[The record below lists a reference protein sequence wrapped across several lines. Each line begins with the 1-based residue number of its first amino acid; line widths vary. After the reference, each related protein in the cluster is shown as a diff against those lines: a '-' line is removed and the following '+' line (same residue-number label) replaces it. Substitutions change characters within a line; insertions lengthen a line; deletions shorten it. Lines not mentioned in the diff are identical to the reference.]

1 MKFTLS
7 WLEDHLETDAKIDR
21 IADMLTAIG
30 LEVEEIVDKA
40 AGLDPFTVARVVE
53 ARPHPDADR
62 LRVCAVDTGTET
74 LDVVCG
80 APNARAGMKG
90 VYAPVGSTL
99 PGAGTKLKAARI
111 RGVESRGMLCSE
123 REMGLSDAHEG
134 IIELPEDAPVGEP
147 FARAMGL
154 DDPMIEIAITPNRQ
168 DCLGVRGIARDLAA
182 AGLGTLKPLPIEP
195 VPGGFESPVGVELR
209 FDAGTRD
216 ACPMFVGRY
225 VRGVRNGPSPRWLQD
240 RLKAIGLR
248 PISALV
254 DMTNFIT
261 FDLARPLHV
270 FDADRLSGGI
280 HVRFAKSG
288 ETVAALND
296 RSYTLD
302 PEVTIIADD
311 AGALALGGVIG
322 GESSGCTERTTNV
335 FIESALFDPVRTA
348 ATGRRHAIESDARY
362 RFERG
367 VDPAFARDGME
378 VATRLVLELCGG
390 EPSGIVVAGGPPD
403 RRREITFRPG
413 RVRRLGGIDVPRAEA
428 ARILG
433 SLGFDVESGAGDD
446 MKVTVP
452 PWRPDVHGE
461 ADLVE
466 EVTRIHGFDAI
477 PSAPLTNPFPV
488 ARRVLT
494 VAQRRER
501 DVRRLLASRGLMEAV
516 TWSFTSSRL
525 AGRFGDPAPDLG
537 LANPINSDL
546 DTMRPSLLANLAAA
560 CKRNVDRGESR
571 VALFEVGAAYAGVTP
586 DAQHTV
592 AAGLRRGRNAA
603 RHWSGEGRGVDV
615 HDAKADAL
623 AVLEAVG
630 APADGART
638 KAGAPAWYHPGRSG
652 TLHLGPGTVLAHFG
666 EAHPGIL
673 NDLDVEGPLAMF
685 EVFLDAVPEA
695 KGRKGHT
702 RPRLDVFDLPAVER
716 DFAFLVGS
724 DVPAHDLVRA
734 AAAADKG
741 LIVDVS
747 VFDVFEG
754 ESLEAGRK
762 SLAIGVRL
770 QPRERTLTEAEIDA
784 VSARVVAA
792 VEKATG
798 GRLRS

>member
-7 WLEDHLETDAKIDR
+7 WLADHLDTDAPVDR
-21 IADMLTAIG
+21 IADALTAIG
-30 LEVEEIVDKA
+30 LEVEEVVNRA
-40 AGLDPFTVARVVE
+40 AELDPFTVARVVE

-62 LRVCAVDTGTET
+62 LRVCAVDTGTEV

-80 APNARAGMKG
+80 APNARTGMKG
-90 VYAPVGSTL
+90 VYAPVGATL

-147 FARAMGL
+147 FARATGI
-154 DDPMIEIAITPNRQ
+154 DDPTIEIAITPNRQ

-182 AGLGTLKPLPIEP
+182 AGLGTLKPLRIDP
-195 VPGGFESPVGVELR
+195 VPSGFESPVGVELR

-254 DMTNFIT
+254 DTTNFVT

-270 FDADRLSGGI
+270 FDADKLSGGI
-280 HVRFAKSG
+280 HARLARDG
-288 ETVAALND
+288 ETLRALND

-302 PEVTIIADD
+302 PEATVIADD

-322 GESSGCTERTTNV
+322 GEPSGCTERTANV

-348 ATGRRHAIESDARY
+348 ATGRRHDIESDARY

-367 VDPAFARDGME
+367 VDPTFARDGME
-378 VATRLVLELCGG
+378 IATRMILELCGG
-390 EPSGIVVAGGPPD
+390 EPSEIVVAGGPPD
-403 RRREITFRPG
+403 WRREITLRPG
-413 RVRRLGGIDVPRAEA
+413 RVRRLGGIDLPRTEIGK
-428 ARILG
+428 ILD
-433 SLGFDVESGAGDD
+433 SLGFDAESVGDD
-446 MKVTVP
+446 VKVAVP

-477 PSAPLTNPFPV
+477 PSTPLANPFPV

-494 VAQRRER
+494 AAQRRER
-501 DVRRLLASRGLMEAV
+501 DARRLLASRGLMEAV

-525 AGRFGDPAPDLG
+525 AGRFGDPAPDLR

-546 DTMRPSLLANLAAA
+546 DTMRPSLLANLLAA

-571 VALFEVGAAYAGVTP
+571 IALFEVGAAYAGTAP
-586 DAQHTV
+586 DAQYTV

-603 RHWSGEGRGVDV
+603 RHWSGEGRDVDV

-630 APADGART
+630 APAASART
-638 KAGAPAWYHPGRSG
+638 EAGAPAWYHPGRAG
-652 TLHLGPGTVLAHFG
+652 TFKLGPRTVLAHFG
-666 EAHPGIL
+666 EIHPGIL
-673 NDLDVEGPLAMF
+673 DDLDVQGPLAMF
-685 EVFLDAVPEA
+685 EAFLDAIPEA
-695 KGRKGHT
+695 KGRKGRT
-702 RPRLDVFDLPAVER
+702 RPRLDVVDLPAVER

-724 DVPAHDLVRA
+724 EVPAGDLVRA
-734 AAAADKG
+734 AASADRN

-754 ESLEAGRK
+754 DSLEAGRK

-770 QPRERTLTEAEIDA
+770 QPRERTLTETEIDA
-784 VSARVVAA
+784 VSARIVTA

-798 GRLRS
+798 GRLRR

>member
-7 WLEDHLETDAKIDR
+7 WLEDHLETDAKIER
-21 IADMLTAIG
+21 IADTLTAIG
-30 LEVEEIVDKA
+30 LEVEEVVDKA
-40 AGLDPFTVARVVE
+40 AGLDSFTVARVVE

-62 LRVCAVDTGTET
+62 LRVCTVDTGTET

-80 APNARAGMKG
+80 APNARTGMKG
-90 VYAPVGSTL
+90 VYAPVGTTL
-99 PGAGTKLKAARI
+99 PGTGSKLKAARI

-147 FARAMGL
+147 FARATGI
-154 DDPMIEIAITPNRQ
+154 DDPVIEIAITPNRQ

-195 VPGGFESPVGVELR
+195 VPGKFASPVGVELR

-225 VRGVRNGPSPRWLQD
+225 VRGVRNGPSPRWLRD

-280 HVRFAKSG
+280 HVRLAGDG

-302 PEVTIIADD
+302 PEVTVIADD

-378 VATRLVLELCGG
+378 MATRLVLELCGG
-390 EPSGIVVAGGPPD
+390 EPSEVVVAGGPPD
-403 RRREITFRPG
+403 RRREIAFRPG
-413 RVRRLGGIDVPRAEA
+413 RVRRLGGIDVPRTEVAK
-428 ARILG
+428 ILG
-433 SLGFDVESGAGDD
+433 ALGFGVESAGDG
-446 MKVTVP
+446 MKVAVP

-494 VAQRRER
+494 AAQRRER
-501 DVRRLLASRGLMEAV
+501 DARRLLASRGLMEAV

-525 AGRFGDPAPDLG
+525 AGRFGDPAPDLA

-546 DTMRPSLLANLAAA
+546 DTMRPGLLANLAAA

-571 VALFEVGAAYAGVTP
+571 IALFEVGAAYAGVTP

-592 AAGLRRGRNAA
+592 AAGLRRGRSAA
-603 RHWSGEGRGVDV
+603 RHWSGEGRDVDV

-630 APADGART
+630 APAAGART

-652 TLHLGPGTVLAHFG
+652 TLHLGPATVLAHFG

-673 NDLDVEGPLAMF
+673 NDLDVESPLAMF

-702 RPRLDVFDLPAVER
+702 RPRLDAFDLPAVER

-724 DVPAHDLVRA
+724 EVPAHDLVRA

-754 ESLEAGRK
+754 GSLEAGRK
-762 SLAIGVRL
+762 SLALGVRL

-784 VSARVVAA
+784 VSARIVAA